1 MNGLKLPKLDD
12 HILEMVK
19 ELQKGVTQDT
29 DVATQQSQVV
39 ERPRERGSVKR
50 SERGVTQRV
59 QQIFNSVKSEFHI
72 RRRWDD
78 RLKS

>member
-29 DVATQQSQVV
+29 DVATQ
-39 ERPRERGSVKR
+39 
-50 SERGVTQRV
+50 
-59 QQIFNSVKSEFHI
+59 
-72 RRRWDD
+72 
-78 RLKS
+78 